1 MDCADPRIEAFFSGP
16 SPWRQEL
23 AALRPILAG
32 SGLTEDFKWRSPV
45 YTFGG
50 ANVAILWGF
59 RDHAALGF
67 FKGVLLKDDA
77 GLLVAPGKNSR
88 SSRLMKFTAPD
99 EVRQLEPAIR
109 DFIRRA
115 IDIEKAGRKV
125 DLPGD
130 DLAYPEEL
138 IERLDGD
145 PALRTAFAALT
156 PGRRRGYVPHFLQAK
171 QPATRLSRI
180 ARCAP
185 KILAGKGF
193 GER

>member
-88 SSRLMKFTAPD
+88 SSRLIKFTAPD
-99 EVRQLEPAIR
+99 EVRRLEPAIR

-130 DLAYPEEL
+130 DLAYPEAAAGLCAAFLAGEATGTPPVADRAMRA
-138 IERLDGD
+138 ED
-145 PALRTAFAALT
+145 PCRQGLRRTLTAGAARLRTECR
-156 PGRRRGYVPHFLQAK
+156 PP
-171 QPATRLSRI
+171 RLR
-180 ARCAP
+180 P
-185 KILAGKGF
+185 
-193 GER
+193 